1 MFWKYEKEG
10 VTLTD
15 MMHRVQEVW
24 DRNEI
29 QASQAVVEA
38 IHEELKKMQGEELL
52 PHLADFQYVKEKKKV
67 KIWLLF

>member
-1 MFWKYEKEG
+1 M
-10 VTLTD
+10 TD
-15 MMHRVQEVW
+15 MMNRVQEVW
-24 DRNEI
+24 DRKDISND
-29 QASQAVVEA
+29 QLNQAVVEA